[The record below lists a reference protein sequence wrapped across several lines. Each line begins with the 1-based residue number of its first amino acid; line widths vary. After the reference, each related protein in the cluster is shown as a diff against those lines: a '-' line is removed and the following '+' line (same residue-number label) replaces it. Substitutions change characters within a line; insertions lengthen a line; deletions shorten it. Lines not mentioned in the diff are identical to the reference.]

1 MIKTLRKLKGRSLT
15 ELRVRGR
22 QAAACLAERSG
33 VSTQVRLPSDAAFFR
48 LLDPAR
54 TSSGGGARP
63 SAAGLLE
70 HFRARSGAG
79 FFAAFAA
86 PGETRALLQSR
97 FGGDARELLVE
108 RAGRIVAGRFSLLG
122 LSDLDFGDPID
133 WRLEPVTG
141 KRSPLAHWSRIDYLD
156 AEVAGDKKITW
167 ELNRQQY
174 FQVLGRAYWHTGDE
188 RYAETFARH
197 LNDWTEANPP
207 KLGINWAS
215 SLEVAFRAIS
225 WLWSLHF
232 FKDSPHLS
240 PALYLRAL
248 KFLHAH
254 ARHLET
260 YLSTYFSPNT
270 HLTGEALGLFYLGT
284 QLPEFRAAARW
295 RETGARILLRQLEH
309 HVRPDGVY
317 FEQSSYYHRYTTDF
331 YLHFM
336 LLRKAHGAPREL
348 IVEEKLKAL
357 LDHLMHLTLPDGR
370 TPLFGDDDGGRL
382 AWLDERPADDFRAT
396 LATGATLFKR
406 ADYKFVAASAATEET
421 LWLAGAR
428 GLGEF
433 DELAAAPPAEG
444 SRAFPD
450 GGYYVMR
457 DGWTRESNC
466 LLIDCGPHGSLN
478 GAHAHADA
486 LSLVAAAARG
496 RTVLVDSGTYTYTGS
511 PARRDEFRATA
522 AHNALTIDGRSS
534 SEAESAFRWRL
545 AARAT
550 CRGWLSRPRFDLFE
564 GEHDGYLRLPAPA
577 RHTRSVLFLKGD
589 YWIVRDRVE
598 TGGAHDYAL
607 HFHFAPGSDPS
618 VETLPRA
625 AAAGAACVRE
635 GGGETPGL
643 TLLTFAPSGA
653 WSRHDELVSN
663 CYGSAVRAP
672 VCTFNFSGAAEE
684 TLTLLAPRAAQAGH
698 ISAREIEVVGGRAF
712 ELTDGATTRDCL
724 LLRAD
729 DAPTVETARFSSGF
743 SWTWLRFRGD
753 DGEPQEVVAVDG
765 QTLRLDGRELLRA
778 TGTVGYVAARREGQ
792 AWHVDADAGEQVFLA
807 PRGAESLFV
816 NGARR
821 AASPHDEQ
829 RGEGLLVSSGE

>member
-1 MIKTLRKLKGRSLT
+1 MIKVLRKLKGRSLT

-22 QAAACLAERSG
+22 QAAACVAEQSG
-33 VSTQVRLPSDAAFFR
+33 LSPQARIPADAAFFR

-54 TSSGGGARP
+54 SGGAHA

-70 HFRARSGAG
+70 HFRARTDAN
-79 FFAAFAA
+79 FFAAFDA

-97 FGGDARELLVE
+97 FGGRARELLVE
-108 RAGRIVAGRFSLLG
+108 RAERIVAGRFSLLG
-122 LSDLDFGDPID
+122 LHDLDFGNPID
-133 WRLEPVTG
+133 WQLEPVSG
-141 KRSPLAHWSRIDYLD
+141 KRSPLAHWSRIDYLN

-284 QLPEFRAAARW
+284 QLPEFRAAPRW
-295 RETGARILLRQLEH
+295 RETGAGILLRQLEH

-331 YLHFM
+331 YIHF
-336 LLRKAHGAPREL
+336 LLLLKAGGAPREAV
-348 IVEEKLKAL
+348 IEEKLAAL
-357 LDHLMHLTLPDGR
+357 LDHLMHLTLPDGT

-396 LATGATLFKR
+396 LATGASLFKR
-406 ADYKFVAASAATEET
+406 ADYKFVAAAPTEET
-421 LWLAGAR
+421 LWLAGGR
-428 GLGEF
+428 GLCEF
-433 DELAAAPPAEG
+433 DELVAAPPAEG
-444 SRAFPD
+444 SRAFAD

-457 DGWTRESNC
+457 DGWTAESNC

-496 RTVLVDSGTYTYTGS
+496 RTMLVDSGTYTYTGS
-511 PARRDEFRATA
+511 PALRDEFRATA
-522 AHNALTIDGRSS
+522 AHNTLTVDGESS
-534 SEAESAFRWRL
+534 SVAESAFRWRQ
-545 AARAT
+545 AARAS
-550 CRGWLSRPRFDLFE
+550 CRVWLSRPRFDLFE
-564 GEHDGYLRLPAPA
+564 GEHDGYLRLSAPA
-577 RHTRSVLFLKGD
+577 RHARSVLFIKDD

-607 HFHFAPGSDPS
+607 RFHFAPNSDPS
-618 VETLPRA
+618 IETGQA
-625 AAAGAACVRE
+625 TTFVRE
-635 GGGETPGL
+635 GAGDTSGL
-643 TLLTFAPSGA
+643 TLFTFAREGA
-653 WSRHDELVSN
+653 WHRHDELVSA

-672 VCTFNFSGAAEE
+672 VCTYTFSGKAEE
-684 TLTLLAPRAAQAGH
+684 TVTLLLPRAAQAGQV
-698 ISAREIEVVGGRAF
+698 SAREIEAVGGRAF
-712 ELTDGATTRDCL
+712 ELTDGATRDCL
-724 LLRAD
+724 LLRAA
-729 DAPTVETARFSSGF
+729 DAQAVETARFASSFG
-743 SWTWLRFRGD
+743 WTWLRFRGD
-753 DGEPQEVVAVDG
+753 DGEPQELIAIDG
-765 QTLRLDGRELLRA
+765 QTLRLDGREVLRA
-778 TGTVGYVAARREGQ
+778 GVHVGHLAARREGEG
-792 AWHVDADAGEQVFLA
+792 WRVESDTGENLFLA
-807 PRGAESLFV
+807 PPGAESLFV
-816 NGARR
+816 GGAGRE
-821 AASPHDEQ
+821 ASPRDDEQ

>member
-1 MIKTLRKLKGRSLT
+1 MIKVLRKLKGRSLT
-15 ELRVRGR
+15 ELRVRGA
-22 QAAACLAERSG
+22 QAAASLAERSG
-33 VSTQVRLPSDAAFFR
+33 VSAQARIPSDAAFFR
-48 LLDPAR
+48 LLDASRTGDAR
-54 TSSGGGARP
+54 M
-63 SAAGLLE
+63 SAASLLE
-70 HFRARSGAG
+70 HFRARPAAN
-79 FFAAFAA
+79 FFAAFDA
-86 PGETRALLQSR
+86 PDETRALLQSR
-97 FGGDARELLVE
+97 FGGRAGELLVE
-108 RAGRIVAGRFSLLG
+108 RAERIVAGRFSLLG
-122 LSDLDFGDPID
+122 LHELDFGNPID

-197 LNDWTEANPP
+197 LHDWTEANPP

-225 WLWSLHF
+225 WLWSLRF

-295 RETGARILLRQLEH
+295 RETGAGILLRQLER

-331 YLHFM
+331 YIHF
-336 LLRKAHGAPREL
+336 LLLLKRSGAPREAV
-348 IVEEKLKAL
+348 VEEKLVAL
-357 LDHLMHLTLPDGR
+357 LDHLMHITLPDGT

-396 LATGATLFKR
+396 LATGAALFKR
-406 ADYKFVAASAATEET
+406 ADYKFVAAATATEET

-428 GLGEF
+428 GLSEF
-433 DELAAAPPAEG
+433 DELAAVPPAEG
-444 SRAFPD
+444 SRAFND

-457 DGWTRESNC
+457 DGWTAESNC

-486 LSLVAAAARG
+486 LSLITVASHG
-496 RTVLVDSGTYTYTGS
+496 RTALVDSGTYTYTGS
-511 PARRDEFRATA
+511 PAQRDEFRATA
-522 AHNALTIDGRSS
+522 AHNTLTVDGQSS
-534 SEAESAFRWRL
+534 SVAESAFRWRQT
-545 AARAT
+545 ARAA
-550 CRGWLSRPRFDLFE
+550 CRVWLSRTRFDLFE
-564 GEHDGYLRLPAPA
+564 GEHDGYLRLSAPA
-577 RHTRSVLFLKGD
+577 THARSILFLKGD

-598 TGGAHDYAL
+598 SVGAHDYAL

-618 VETLPRA
+618 IETAQATPF
-625 AAAGAACVRE
+625 VRE
-635 GGGETPGL
+635 GAGETPGL
-643 TLLTFAPSGA
+643 TLYTFARAGA
-653 WSRHDELVSN
+653 WQRHDELVSA
-663 CYGSAVRAP
+663 CYGSASRAP
-672 VCTFNFSGAAEE
+672 VCTFAFSGKAEE
-684 TLTLLAPRAAQAGH
+684 AVTFLLPRAAHDEGAGRV
-698 ISAREIEVVGGRAF
+698 SAREIEAVGGRAF
-712 ELTDGATTRDCL
+712 ELTDGTTRDCL
-724 LLRAD
+724 LLRAA
-729 DAPTVETARFSSGF
+729 DAPTVETARFTSGF

-753 DGEPQEVVAVDG
+753 EDEPQELIAIDG
-765 QTLRLDGRELLRA
+765 HTLRIDGREVLRPA
-778 TGTVGYVAARREGQ
+778 APTGYLAARRAGRQ
-792 AWHVDADAGEQVFLA
+792 WHVESDTGENLFLA
-807 PRGAESLFV
+807 PHGAVESLFV
-816 NGARR
+816 GGATPR
-821 AASPHDEQ
+821 DEQ
-829 RGEGLLVSSGE
+829 RGESLLVSSGE